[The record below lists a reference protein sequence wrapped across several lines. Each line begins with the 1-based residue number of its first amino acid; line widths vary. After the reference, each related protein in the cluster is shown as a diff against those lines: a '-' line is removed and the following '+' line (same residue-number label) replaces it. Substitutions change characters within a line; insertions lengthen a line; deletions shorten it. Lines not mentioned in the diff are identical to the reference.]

1 MKQQPQPEEI
11 IVTKAIERLNLSRE
25 GVIWNIKHG
34 HLTAHKSNTPLPYWL
49 IAIDDKFLALEKKRS
64 QSHD

>member
-11 IVTKAIERLNLSRE
+11 TAMEAAQRLNLTRV
-25 GVIWNIKHG
+25 GVIWAIKHG
-34 HLTAHKSNTPLPYWL
+34 HLTARKADAPSPYWL
-49 IAIDDKFLALEKKRS
+49 IAIDAKFLAKEKKRS